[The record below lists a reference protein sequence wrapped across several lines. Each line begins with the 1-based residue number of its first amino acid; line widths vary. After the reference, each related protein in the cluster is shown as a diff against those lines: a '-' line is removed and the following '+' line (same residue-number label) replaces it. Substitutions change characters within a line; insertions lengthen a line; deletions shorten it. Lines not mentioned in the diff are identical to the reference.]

1 MPKVIITAKS
11 HPILRERLSA
21 YGFTVEYKPDIDYA
35 TLKGSLQDVAGLIV
49 STRVPIDRPLL
60 EAAPDLKWIG
70 RLGSGMELIDVVYAA
85 SRDIRVVSSPEG
97 NCDAVGEHALGMLLC
112 LMNRIA
118 WSFREVGEN
127 LWKRD
132 ANRGWELNG
141 KTVGIVGFGHT
152 GAAFAH
158 KLQGFDVT
166 ILAYDKYKSGFA
178 RGNIREAS
186 LEQVCRYSDVLS
198 FHVPLTAETR
208 HMADRPFFHTLSQKP
223 WVLNTSRGEVIH
235 TPALV
240 SALKEGLIAGAGLD
254 VLENERL
261 DSYTPLETEQLR
273 WLTTQANV
281 VITPHIA
288 GYSHESFYKMSHVIL
303 EKLGFG

>member
-1 MPKVIITAKS
+1 
-11 HPILRERLSA
+11 
-21 YGFTVEYKPDIDYA
+21 
-35 TLKGSLQDVAGLIV
+35 
-49 STRVPIDRPLL
+49 
-60 EAAPDLKWIG
+60 
-70 RLGSGMELIDVVYAA
+70 
-85 SRDIRVVSSPEG
+85 
-97 NCDAVGEHALGMLLC
+97 
-112 LMNRIA
+112 
-118 WSFREVGEN
+118 
-127 LWKRD
+127 
-132 ANRGWELNG
+132 
-141 KTVGIVGFGHT
+141 
-152 GAAFAH
+152 
-158 KLQGFDVT
+158 
-166 ILAYDKYKSGFA
+166 
-178 RGNIREAS
+178 
-186 LEQVCRYSDVLS
+186 
-198 FHVPLTAETR
+198 
-208 HMADRPFFHTLSQKP
+208 MADRPFFHTLSQKP